1 MMNCLRKL
9 ILLIP
14 TNKILKKILIILIK
28 WYLIPVYLLKPK
40 TLIDPKKI
48 NFDGR
53 IAVTSKKLWIK
64 KQVENAID
72 LGDKNGEK
80 KFKTYFI

>member
-1 MMNCLRKL
+1 M
-9 ILLIP
+9 
-14 TNKILKKILIILIK
+14 LKKVDTINSNKQNLEKNIDDLDK
-28 WYLIPVYLLKPK
+28 MIPD
-40 TLIDPKKI
+40 TSIFTETQDFNRSKKI